1 MRSIGATMSLGLH
14 PGDGVGLEVGL
25 GVEAEVAGALGGEQ
39 HVAEV
44 AAGREEDL
52 IGEGGVFAAGLG

>member
-1 MRSIGATMSLGLH
+1 M
-14 PGDGVGLEVGL
+14 EVGF